1 MKISQVIVFT
11 QRPELKML
19 LEIECKGMAG
29 FSPIIRQGLDDF
41 KSIIGLFE
49 SIDILIIDEPEDQE
63 TFTSL
68 IDLVKNKIGVIKE
81 TFFLSKTKTIIE
93 KAKVFGNQQIQELL
107 TELNTIIDPASASE
121 ASYISIP
128 IDSLLHFHFLPFD
141 LFVKIGQDKFIR
153 RVPANEQIDHETF
166 ATFLQKGV
174 TDFYFEKKY
183 NKDFSMMLINNMIN
197 KVEKDYE
204 SVDEKLHAANEVFHT
219 TQQIISRL
227 GFKPKLIEVCNS
239 VIDQI
244 LGDVSGKKDNFSK
257 FLQLLRSQR
266 DLTFNY
272 RLMELTSFVGTLM
285 IEAVEKHS
293 QEDKIKRII
302 FAAMFCD
309 YALPDPRQLH
319 IRYSD
324 QLLKLSMA
332 EYKEINQHALRG
344 SELILNFQSAPIE
357 VSTMIKQHHGS
368 ADGKGFPKEISPR
381 LIPLSKCFMAAQEL
395 SYQILTESDRDPR
408 DVVKDVLKKF
418 TGTPLEEYLLG
429 FEKGCNS

>member
-1 MKISQVIVFT
+1 MKISQVMVFT

-41 KSIIGLFE
+41 KSMIGLFD
-49 SIDILIIDEPEDQE
+49 SIDILIIDEPEDQD

-68 IDLVKNKIGVIKE
+68 LDLVKNKVGIIKE
-81 TFFLSKTKTIIE
+81 TFFLSKSKTIIE
-93 KAKVFGNQQIQELL
+93 NAKVFGNQQIQELL
-107 TELNTIIDPASASE
+107 TELNTIIDPTSASE

-141 LFVKIGQDKFIR
+141 LFVKIGKDKFIR
-153 RVPANEQIDHETF
+153 RVPANEQIDQETL

-174 TDFYFEKKY
+174 ADFYFEKKY

-197 KVEKDYE
+197 KVEKEYE
-204 SVDEKLHAANEVFHT
+204 SVDEKLHAVNEVFYT

-244 LGDVSGKKDNFSK
+244 VGDVSGTKDNFSK
-257 FLQLLRSQR
+257 YLGLLRAQEN
-266 DLTFNY
+266 LTFNY
-272 RLMELTSFVGTLM
+272 RLMELTSFVGTQM
-285 IEAVEKHS
+285 IEAVEKHCR
-293 QEDKIKRII
+293 EDKIKRII

-309 YALPDPRQLH
+309 YALTDQRLLH
-319 IRYSD
+319 IRQED

-332 EYKEINQHALRG
+332 EYKEVSQHALRG
-344 SELILNFQSAPIE
+344 SELILNYQNAPIE
-357 VSTMIKQHHGS
+357 VSTIIKQHHGS
-368 ADGKGFPKEISPR
+368 ADGKGFPKEISPK
-381 LIPLSKCFMAAQEL
+381 LTPLSKCFMAAQEL
-395 SYQILTESDRDPR
+395 SYQILTETDRVPE
-408 DVVKDVLKKF
+408 DVVKDVIKKF
-418 TGTPLEEYLLG
+418 AGTPLEEYLLG
-429 FEKGCNS
+429 FEKSCNS

>member
-204 SVDEKLHAANEVFHT
+204 SVDEKLHAANEVFYT

-244 LGDVSGKKDNFSK
+244 VGDVSGTKDNFSK
-257 FLQLLRSQR
+257 YLELLRAQEN
-266 DLTFNY
+266 LTFNY
-272 RLMELTSFVGTLM
+272 RLMELTSFVGTQM

-293 QEDKIKRII
+293 REDKIKRII

-309 YALPDPRQLH
+309 YALTDQRLLH
-319 IRYSD
+319 IRQED

-332 EYKEINQHALRG
+332 EYKEVSQHALRG
-344 SELILNFQSAPIE
+344 SELILNYQNAPIE
-357 VSTMIKQHHGS
+357 VSTIIKQHHGS
-368 ADGKGFPKEISPR
+368 ADGKGFPKEISPK
-381 LIPLSKCFMAAQEL
+381 LTPLSKCFMAAQEL
-395 SYQILTESDRDPR
+395 SYQILTETDRVPE
-408 DVVKDVLKKF
+408 DVVKDVIKKF
-418 TGTPLEEYLLG
+418 AGTPLEEYLLG
-429 FEKGCNS
+429 FEKSCNS